1 LGIVFKASSLA
12 VIVQGRVMSPKV
24 SPAER
29 MDVPKRRIL
38 TNRMTPN
45 RP

>member
-1 LGIVFKASSLA
+1 MVFRASSLA
-12 VIVQGRVMSPKV
+12 VIVQGRVMSPRV

-29 MDVPKRRIL
+29 IDVPKRMML